1 MRPPYL
7 RKWSSTDGTPLAMR
21 PIAEHDGSRIA
32 SALRNLSPETL
43 RLRFLGPV
51 NAIPDAFV
59 RALIEADPETQYG
72 VIVVR
77 QDSRD
82 EVTIAG
88 GRIVASDEVGAW
100 EFALLVADAWQGQ
113 GVGKQLLKSLIE
125 EARRRKLKRL
135 VGHVSVDNRPMLRLA
150 RKHGFWI
157 TRDSQDTST
166 CVATLEIGSERS
178 VKNSWFRR
186 WFGR

>member
-1 MRPPYL
+1 MRPSYL
-7 RKWSSTDGTPLAMR
+7 RKWSSPDGTPLAMR
-21 PIAEHDGSRIA
+21 PIAAHDGPGIA
-32 SALRNLSPETL
+32 GALRSLSPETR

-59 RALIEADPETQYG
+59 HALIEADPETQYV

-77 QDSRD
+77 LDSRD

-88 GRIVASDEVGAW
+88 GRIVASDEAGVW
-100 EFALLVADAWQGQ
+100 EFALLVADASQGH
-113 GVGKQLLKSLIE
+113 GLGKQLLKALIE

-135 VGHVSVDNRPMLRLA
+135 VGHVSVDNRPMLRIA

-157 TRDSQDTST
+157 TRDPQDAST
-166 CVATLEIGSERS
+166 CVATLEIGYERRS
-178 VKNSWFRR
+178 KSSWFTE